1 MKIKCLDDGIQA
13 SAGQFSSQMA
23 AVNQMFCY
31 LRHKKLPRAVIAVC
45 GVCVCI
51 YGVMFNDP
59 PLVSVIIDTDSRDSQ
74 DTRQSQ

>member
-1 MKIKCLDDGIQA
+1 
-13 SAGQFSSQMA
+13 MA

-31 LRHKKLPRAVIAVC
+31 LRHKKLPRAAIAAC

-59 PLVSVIIDTDSRDSQ
+59 PLVSVIIDTDTGESQ
-74 DTRQSQ
+74 SYETCQSQ

>member
-23 AVNQMFCY
+23 AVIQMFCY
-31 LRHKKLPRAVIAVC
+31 LRHKKLPRAVIA
-45 GVCVCI
+45 VCVCI

-59 PLVSVIIDTDSRDSQ
+59 PLVSVIIDTDSGDSQ
-74 DTRQSQ
+74 DTLGRSQ